1 MTRKIWLVKTVFLF
15 ALLGLGLAVSSCSKK
30 TVQAPPMGP
39 GFAGG
44 PSPGAYDTGFSGK
57 EGDIGSTALTDEKL
71 RALGI
76 TTEEQKRQFLRK
88 KEEFENEDIH
98 FDFDSSVIREDAKPI
113 LHKKAEFLK
122 QYPTLKITIEGHC
135 DERGT
140 NEYNLAL
147 GERRAHSAWQ
157 YLVNLGIN
165 PERMQMI
172 SYGEERP
179 IATGHDEASWAKN
192 RRAHFVIH
200 F

>member
-1 MTRKIWLVKTVFLF
+1 MLRKNWLVKLVVAFLLF
-15 ALLGLGLAVSSCSKK
+15 GLFFTGCGKK
-30 TVQAPPMGP
+30 TVQGPPMPPGLGGP
-39 GFAGG
+39 GM
-44 PSPGAYDTGFSGK
+44 PGAGSPSG
-57 EGDIGSTALTDEKL
+57 DSSFGSAPLTDEKL

-76 TTEEQKRQFLRK
+76 TTEEQKREFLRQ
-88 KEEFENEDIH
+88 KEQFENEDIH

-113 LHKKAEFLK
+113 LAKKAEFLK
-122 QYPTLKITIEGHC
+122 KYPTLTITIEGHC

>member
-1 MTRKIWLVKTVFLF
+1 MRKSRLLMGMVGMLLVCG
-15 ALLGLGLAVSSCSKK
+15 LLVSCSKK
-30 TVQAPPMGP
+30 TVQGPPMGP
-39 GFAGG
+39 GLAGPGAGG
-44 PSPGAYDTGFSGK
+44 YGAPGAEAG
-57 EGDIGSTALTDEKL
+57 IGTTPLTDEKL

-76 TTEEQKRQFLRK
+76 TTEEQKREFLRQ
-88 KEEFENEDIH
+88 KEEFENQDIH
-98 FDFDSSVIREDAKPI
+98 FDFDSAAIREDAKPI
-113 LHKKAEFLK
+113 LSKKAEFLK
-122 QYPTLKITIEGHC
+122 RYPSLTITIEGHC

>member
-1 MTRKIWLVKTVFLF
+1 MSKRNWMVEILVVVAFFSF
-15 ALLGLGLAVSSCSKK
+15 ALVGCSKK
-30 TVQAPPMGP
+30 PVQGPPMGP
-39 GFAGG
+39 GLAGPGAGG
-44 PSPGAYDTGFSGK
+44 YGAAPGTETG
-57 EGDIGSTALTDEKL
+57 IGSAPLTDEKL

-76 TTEEQKRQFLRK
+76 TTEEQKREFLRQ
-88 KEEFENEDIH
+88 KEEFENNDIH
-98 FDFDSSVIREDAKPI
+98 FDFDSAVIREDAKPI
-113 LHKKAEFLK
+113 LSKKADFLK
-122 QYPTLKITIEGHC
+122 RYPALTITIEGHC

>member
-1 MTRKIWLVKTVFLF
+1 MRADKWLVVIVGMVFVCGF
-15 ALLGLGLAVSSCSKK
+15 VISCSKK
-30 TVQAPPMGP
+30 PVQGPLMGP
-39 GFAGG
+39 GFAG
-44 PSPGAYDTGFSGK
+44 PGAGYGTPPGTETGA
-57 EGDIGSTALTDEKL
+57 DIGFGVITDEKL

-76 TTEEQKRQFLRK
+76 TTEEQKREFLK
-88 KEEFENEDIH
+88 QKEEFENEDIH
-98 FDFDSSVIREDAKPI
+98 FDFDSAVIREDAKPI
-113 LHKKAEFLK
+113 LLKKAEFLK
-122 QYPTLKITIEGHC
+122 KYPTLTVTIEGHC

-157 YLVNLGIN
+157 YLVNLGIAPN
-165 PERMQMI
+165 RMQMI

-179 IATGHDEASWAKN
+179 IAAGHDEASWAKN

>member
-1 MTRKIWLVKTVFLF
+1 MGKRIRRVGVLIGAVMLLVCVGCAKKNVQGPM
-15 ALLGLGLAVSSCSKK
+15 APGLGGGGA
-30 TVQAPPMGP
+30 
-39 GFAGG
+39 GFA
-44 PSPGAYDTGFSGK
+44 SPGGDGTGTGM
-57 EGDIGSTALTDEKL
+57 GSTVLTDDKL

-76 TTEEQKRQFLRK
+76 TTEEQKREYLRQ
-88 KEEFENEDIH
+88 KEEFENEDVH
-98 FDFDSSVIREDAKPI
+98 FDFDAYTIREDAKAI
-113 LHKKAEFLK
+113 LNKKAEFLK
-122 QYPTLKITIEGHC
+122 RYPPLSITIEGHC

-147 GERRAHSAWQ
+147 GERRSHSAWQ
-157 YLVNLGIN
+157 YLVNMGID

-179 IATGHDEASWAKN
+179 VVTGHDEASWAKN